1 MAANPK
7 SPMGAGPMLE
17 ESHIY
22 HAEATIFSGHL
33 EHPIKQTIQP
43 YGRVVLENTRREPSS
58 PSRSV
63 RPTSKALSLPPRT
76 HRVVGTKSSTR
87 QISSATITPDG

>member
-33 EHPIKQTIQP
+33 STRSSKRSSPTA
-43 YGRVVLENTRREPSS
+43 VVLENTRAKPSS
-58 PSRSV
+58 P
-63 RPTSKALSLPPRT
+63 
-76 HRVVGTKSSTR
+76 VGR
-87 QISSATITPDG
+87 